1 MAEQNEQGLYQ
12 YFLSNDDNPIIPIL
26 TPMEIKNV
34 SYPLTDKV
42 PTSDLKSPKFDWRA
56 NNWIENDSESN
67 GQKITQLESK
77 IATITQNADATQK
90 AIMAGSQQNQ
100 MVAEQMTNLQ
110 KMLMAQQQTTALIA
124 QKLGAVPNAETTTT
138 DDGGNK

>member
-42 PTSDLKSPKFDWRA
+42 PDPSLKSPKMDWRT
-56 NNWIENDSESN
+56 NTWIENDSEAN
-67 GQKITQLESK
+67 GQKLAQLENK
-77 IATITQNADATQK
+77 INTIDQNAQATQK
-90 AIMAGSQQNQ
+90 AIQATGQQNQ
-100 MVAEQMTNLQ
+100 MVTEQMNNLQ
-110 KMLMAQQQTTALIA
+110 KSSMAEQQILALVA
-124 QKLGAVPNAETTTT
+124 QKLGVVPPIDTTTT
-138 DDGGNK
+138 DNGGKN